1 MAKFTLNY
9 RKAISTVGIGIKSI
23 AGELDADTATINA
36 GAGVPTATEPD
47 GSIYTR
53 TDAASAAE
61 AVYARIGAAWV
72 AIDGL
77 P

>member
-1 MAKFTLNY
+1 MAKFTLKY
-9 RKAISTVGIGIKSI
+9 RKAISTVGIGIKSV
-23 AGELDADTATINA
+23 AGELDADTATITA
-36 GAGVPTATEPD
+36 GAGVPAAAEPD

-53 TDAASAAE
+53 TDAATAAE
-61 AVYARIGAAWV
+61 AVYSRIGGAWV